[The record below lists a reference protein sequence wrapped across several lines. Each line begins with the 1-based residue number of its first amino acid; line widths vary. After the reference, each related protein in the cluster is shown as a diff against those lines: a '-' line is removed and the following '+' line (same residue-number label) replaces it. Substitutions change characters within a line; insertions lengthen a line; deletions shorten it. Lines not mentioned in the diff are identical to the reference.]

1 MARTAKTARYLRL
14 IWMIVVTA
22 GGDTFTNFGIK
33 NASESYPSGREYF
46 SRSLANRWPLSRA
59 AWAKSSGITL

>member
-1 MARTAKTARYLRL
+1 MARTVKTARSLRL
-14 IWMIVVTA
+14 IWMILVAA
-22 GGDTFTNFGIK
+22 GGNPFANLAIK
-33 NASESYPSGREYF
+33 NRSGSYPSGREYF